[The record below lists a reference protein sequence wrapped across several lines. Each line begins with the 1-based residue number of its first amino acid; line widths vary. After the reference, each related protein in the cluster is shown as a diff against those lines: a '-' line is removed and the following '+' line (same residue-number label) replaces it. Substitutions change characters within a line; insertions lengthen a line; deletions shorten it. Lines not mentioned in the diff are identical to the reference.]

1 MNQMNNELYH
11 FGVKGMKWGVRRN
24 RSTTTPNGKTNS
36 RQSFKENRIAKKEAK
51 QKAKNLKKAQKDWDK
66 NYEKNYMKAYNNA
79 ADIANKKLIPEI
91 NKKYANVDFSNLNDP
106 KVKAAHEKYINEYE
120 EQFNSVFQKQYDEIV
135 GKRPE

>member
-1 MNQMNNELYH
+1 MNNELYH

-24 RSTTTPNGKTNS
+24 RSTTTSNGKTGS
-36 RQSFKENRIAKKEAK
+36 RQSFKEKRIVKKEAK
-51 QKAKNLKKAQKDWDK
+51 QKAKNLKKAQEDWDK
-66 NYEKNYMKAYNNA
+66 NYEKNYMKAYNKA

-106 KVKAAHEKYINEYE
+106 KVKATYEKYINEYE

>member
-1 MNQMNNELYH
+1 MNNELYH

-24 RSTTTPNGKTNS
+24 RSTTTSNGKTGS
-36 RQSFKENRIAKKEAK
+36 RQSFKEKRIVKKEEK

-66 NYEKNYMKAYNNA
+66 NYEKNYVKAYNNA

-106 KVKAAHEKYINEYE
+106 KVKAVYEKYINEYE

>member
-1 MNQMNNELYH
+1 MNQMNEELYH

-66 NYEKNYMKAYNNA
+66 NYEKNYVKAYNNA

-106 KVKAAHEKYINEYE
+106 KVKALHEKYINEYE